1 MLKQLRFCR
10 LYIYSF
16 IEILLN
22 YFGEIF
28 QSFHNTTNLQG
39 CCSKTGRVDFPEKK
53 VQQRSN
59 IYNQSA
65 RFYLILSKE
74 TRESCQFCFCGH
86 YEVIKYRKTWRFHLS
101 ARRLLENF

>member
-16 IEILLN
+16 LEILLN

-39 CCSKTGRVDFPEKK
+39 CCSKTGRVDFPEK
-53 VQQRSN
+53 RSN
-59 IYNQSA
+59 KGQIFMTSLLDFIK
-65 RFYLILSKE
+65 FYRRK
-74 TRESCQFCFCGH
+74 REKAVSFAFV
-86 YEVIKYRKTWRFHLS
+86 VIMKS
-101 ARRLLENF
+101 